1 MSYQRIL
8 SANKDSIK
16 LEDGTTFNP
25 INYRNHL
32 KLYKDKNG
40 NLNTNLEQFY
50 NEYNGQFISNAAPL
64 LIGMYVKT
72 DDVTT
77 SGGGS
82 SRRKNYKKSVRRV
95 KYAKRA
101 SRSRSRKY
109 RNRK

>member
-1 MSYQRIL
+1 MPYKRIV

-16 LEDGTTFNP
+16 LEGGTTFNP

-32 KLYKDKNG
+32 KLYDENG
-40 NLNTNLEQFY
+40 NINTNLDQFY
-50 NEYNGQFISNAAPL
+50 NEYNGQFISNVAPM
-64 LIGMYVKT
+64 LIGLYVDT
-72 DDVTT
+72 HDVTT
-77 SGGGS
+77 SGGGGS